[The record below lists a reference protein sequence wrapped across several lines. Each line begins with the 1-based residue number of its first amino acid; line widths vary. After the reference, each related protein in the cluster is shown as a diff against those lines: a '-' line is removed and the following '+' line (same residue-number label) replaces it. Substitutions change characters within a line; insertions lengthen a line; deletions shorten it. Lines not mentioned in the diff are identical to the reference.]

1 MSNHYNNITD
11 AQHNLIRLIDTSTAL
26 FIIYFDI
33 FEIRLRMCSHC
44 LTNETSYC
52 SVLYHL
58 IIIEPAHEIMVLIT

>member
-33 FEIRLRMCSHC
+33 YEIRLRKYSRS
-44 LTNETSYC
+44 LLNETSYL
-52 SVLYHL
+52 SVLYQI
-58 IIIEPAHEIMVLIT
+58 IIIEPAHEIMVLIN